1 MATVY
6 EGEFRNNQMHGTG
19 TFTWENQDRYTGQF
33 NNSLRT
39 GRGVFTWQSG
49 EQYSGDF
56 VAGALHGE
64 GTYRFRDGRQFTGTY
79 SEGEKNGEGVFQWPN
94 GNRYVGDFRDDQR
107 HGRGIFYWRDGT
119 VYRGQFEINKMNG
132 WGVKRQPDGVQ
143 EIQHWQ
149 DGVLTLSTPIVR
161 QARCELSYLERKWM
175 FDSPTCINALA
186 HGSGVAASL
195 DGQYILLDARFVL
208 GQLVEG
214 RLLEL
219 PVDTE
224 AGFSVPE
231 SQS

>member
-1 MATVY
+1 MAKV
-6 EGEFRNNQMHGTG
+6 F
-19 TFTWENQDRYTGQF
+19 F
-33 NNSLRT
+33 NGLT
-39 GRGVFTWQSG
+39 
-49 EQYSGDF
+49 
-56 VAGALHGE
+56 AI
-64 GTYRFRDGRQFTGTY
+64 
-79 SEGEKNGEGVFQWPN
+79 
-94 GNRYVGDFRDDQR
+94 GNVGDFRDDQR

-224 AGFSVPE
+224 AGVVSARESVLNKNSALPVLAGYE
-231 SQS
+231 IREVIGSGREAQTYLAVDKSSQRQVAVKIIRDDADSIAGSAFLERPDCSSHWIIQISAKC